1 MSNRSSTE
9 EKVERSPRRR
19 GRWVIALPL
28 GVMAISIFAIWSAL
42 RAQGISAAFAN
53 GFQPPEMAAAQFA
66 SQDVVGDLGG
76 IPVTI
81 PRHFANYAEYDGDPG
96 FGEKRKEPRPERTHQ
111 SRLRSFGFDVRYPD
125 LTGTSSAALWLER
138 QNASIY
144 DTPWISAGV
153 RSGDRYPG
161 DGFLDRLFDSL
172 HDPAPR
178 PPFQYGERLPQTQYG
193 LVVYAPVGIDPQTDR
208 PSRESRISKDVF
220 VHRGKNGKVDA
231 YIDCGNNLEGVAS
244 CSQEFSLEPYA
255 DADIS
260 VQYRR
265 DLLSEW
271 QQIQTSVTQLI
282 LGFKTA
288 ESTPPMPSR

>member
-9 EKVERSPRRR
+9 EKVETSPRRR
-19 GRWVIALPL
+19 GRWAIALPL
-28 GVMAISIFAIWSAL
+28 GVMAILIFATWFTL
-42 RAQGISAAFAN
+42 RAQAISAAFAS

-76 IPVTI
+76 MTVTI

-125 LTGTSSAALWLER
+125 MTGTSNAALWLER

-144 DTPWISAGV
+144 DTPWISAVV

-161 DGFLDRLFDSL
+161 DGFLDRLFDGL
-172 HDPAPR
+172 HHPASR

-193 LVVYAPVGIDPQTDR
+193 LTVYAPVGIVPQTDR
-208 PSRESRISKDVF
+208 PYREDRHAKDVF
-220 VHRGKNGKVDA
+220 VHRGEGGRVDT
-231 YIDCGNNLEGVAS
+231 YIACGNNREGVAS
-244 CSQEFSLEPYA
+244 CSQEFGLEPYA
-255 DADIS
+255 NADIT
-260 VQYRR
+260 VRYRR

-271 QQIQTSVTQLI
+271 PQIQTSVTQLI
-282 LGFKTA
+282 LSFKTA
-288 ESTPPMPSR
+288 EAPPPIPRR